1 MAFQPIGDAEVQPG
15 AIVSS
20 SLITRL
26 RDNAAAALLGLT
38 TRSAGDVPLVSFA
51 SGNITGSSAFPGA
64 YTLSATS
71 PFSRTYRF
79 VLTLTSASAV
89 IQRNGVTIT
98 PEYTST
104 TTVDVSGWSRGDI
117 IRIIS
122 NNRFGNTGT
131 LVGSI
136 NADAAFGLSGIETN
150 TAGVDPTP

>member
-38 TRSAGDVPLVSFA
+38 TRTAGDIPLVSFA

-64 YTLSATS
+64 YTFSATS
-71 PFSRTYRF
+71 GFSGTYRF
-79 VLTLTSASAV
+79 VLTLTLANAV
-89 IQRNGVTIT
+89 IQRNGIAIT
-98 PEYTST
+98 PVYTST
-104 TTVDVSGWSRGDI
+104 TTVDVAGWSRGDLI
-117 IRIIS
+117 EIIS
-122 NNRFGNTGT
+122 QNNVGSTGR

-136 NADAAFGLSGIETN
+136 TADAAFGLSGIETN
-150 TAGVDPTP
+150 TAGVDP